1 MRSGIQLGDK
11 AVHCGEP
18 LSAYPL
24 PLIIQKPKDSPV
36 QAAVYPRSPTETVV
50 SSSGSEHQLRTSDN
64 GDC

>member
-24 PLIIQKPKDSPV
+24 PLIIQKPEDSPV

-50 SSSGSEHQLRTSDN
+50 
-64 GDC
+64 